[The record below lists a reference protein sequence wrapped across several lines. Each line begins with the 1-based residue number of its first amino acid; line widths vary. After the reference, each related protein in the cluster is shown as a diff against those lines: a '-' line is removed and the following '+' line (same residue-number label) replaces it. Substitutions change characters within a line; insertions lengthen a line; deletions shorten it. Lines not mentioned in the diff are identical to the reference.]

1 MSVSKWRYTE
11 ACDGR
16 PCVGDCDLCS
26 FDPDDPLTGLGR
38 EIPKGEWEEEHLAST
53 YGGTYTVQR
62 CSRCQCAVPST
73 PNYNF
78 CPNCGADMRGDTE

>member
-38 EIPKGEWEEEHLAST
+38 EIPKKMTSRWNGVYHLTKEQLAET
-53 YGGTYTVQR
+53 QKI
-62 CSRCQCAVPST
+62 
-73 PNYNF
+73 F
-78 CPNCGADMRGDTE
+78 